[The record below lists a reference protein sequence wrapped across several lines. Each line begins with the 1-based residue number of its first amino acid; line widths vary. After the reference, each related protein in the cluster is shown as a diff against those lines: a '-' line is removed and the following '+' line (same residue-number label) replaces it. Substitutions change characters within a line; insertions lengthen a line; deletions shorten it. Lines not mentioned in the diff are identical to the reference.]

1 MNNDIKV
8 EEKYGGYP
16 GFKTDNLDTNNKKEQ
31 KTTLLDNLVIDNL
44 TESDIKNLKTKMR
57 EIEKKVREKNKPKT
71 ITISG
76 EDHSIIKNYCSSLQL
91 NIGEWASKVLL
102 DEINKHKCIL
112 FEDLTSEERMER
124 DVKLIKEKYFTKSNS
139 NLKLFKC
146 NKILFGTIFKFKGY
160 SQVDAKPIYELASG
174 TENSI
179 INDYIEQGVDFE
191 VCDKSEISANIF
203 YNIDLDIM

>member
-1 MNNDIKV
+1 MSENIKI
-8 EEKYGGYP
+8 
-16 GFKTDNLDTNNKKEQ
+16 D
-31 KTTLLDNLVIDNL
+31 KTTPLDSIVIDNL
-44 TESDIKNLKTKMR
+44 TENDVKNLKTKMR

-76 EDHSIIKNYCSSLQL
+76 EDHSIIKSYCNSLQL
-91 NIGEWASKVLL
+91 NIGEWSAKVLL

-112 FEDLTSEERMER
+112 FDDLTYEEKMER
-124 DVKLIKEKYFTKSNS
+124 DTELIKEKYFNKSNS

-160 SQVDAKPIYELASG
+160 SEVDAKPIYELASG

-179 INDYIEQGVDFE
+179 INDYIEQGVEFQT
-191 VCDKSEISANIF
+191 CQRNEISANIF
-203 YNIDLDIM
+203 YNLDLEIL